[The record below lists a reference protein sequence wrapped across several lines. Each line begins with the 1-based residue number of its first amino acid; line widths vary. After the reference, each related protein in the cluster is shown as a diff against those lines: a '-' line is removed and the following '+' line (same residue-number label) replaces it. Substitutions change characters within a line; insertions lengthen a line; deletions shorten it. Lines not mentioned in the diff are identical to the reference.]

1 MSGLTEEQHDW
12 EQQSNMKS
20 SVRTHDVESM
30 GSDEIPLRKIV
41 IKTELDWQE
50 ISKKNDGG
58 HFWSFRPRYVYD
70 MIHVMKSGSSIV
82 QKEVRVC
89 NSEEHAKIPIYGSNV

>member
-1 MSGLTEEQHDW
+1 
-12 EQQSNMKS
+12 
-20 SVRTHDVESM
+20 
-30 GSDEIPLRKIV
+30 
-41 IKTELDWQE
+41 
-50 ISKKNDGG
+50 
-58 HFWSFRPRYVYD
+58 

>member
-1 MSGLTEEQHDW
+1 MHSGTYDDTKVKTNNQRPFRRLSGLSAMSGLTEEQHDW

-58 HFWSFRPRYVYD
+58 HF
-70 MIHVMKSGSSIV
+70 
-82 QKEVRVC
+82 
-89 NSEEHAKIPIYGSNV
+89 